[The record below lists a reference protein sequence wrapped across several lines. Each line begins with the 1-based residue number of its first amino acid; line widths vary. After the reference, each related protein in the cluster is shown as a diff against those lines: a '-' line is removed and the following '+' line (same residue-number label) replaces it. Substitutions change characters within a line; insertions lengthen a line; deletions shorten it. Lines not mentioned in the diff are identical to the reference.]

1 MLLSVSDGLK
11 KTLRVVSPHFSN
23 ETIYLPYDNN
33 LENPMFHPCR
43 ICRTMTTLKNKY
55 SIRSEE
61 KLIALLSGANL
72 QILPI

>member
-33 LENPMFHPCR
+33 LENPIWIISQYHPLCVPPMSYLQNDDY
-43 ICRTMTTLKNKY
+43 I
-55 SIRSEE
+55 E
-61 KLIALLSGANL
+61 K
-72 QILPI
+72 QI